1 VLPIETLDAFDLTL
15 WLGSEVM
22 AAQQLSCNQSTVS
35 RRLKLAS
42 KVFGANLV
50 RRDGQLNLAA
60 PCPLLTMQREV
71 HQLARLLGHGPLRLE
86 LDHRVAQDLLGEM
99 PSHWCVGRA
108 GGMGRGRSLTF
119 LRERVVD
126 GLLFSKKSDLAGDD
140 DSTFQ
145 VFVVA
150 QPPLE
155 RTMDKI
161 PEQISDG
168 NGWLAVVVRSDVA
181 ASPAIAQLLGVLSN
195 AVKVQDPSHGQLS
208 PVDCIVT

>member
-1 VLPIETLDAFDLTL
+1 VLPLETLDALDLTL
-15 WLGSEVM
+15 WLGSEGM

-35 RRLKLAS
+35 RRLKMAS
-42 KVFGANLV
+42 KVFGAKLV
-50 RRDGQLNLAA
+50 RRDGQLKLAA

-71 HQLARLLGHGPLRLE
+71 HQLARLLGHGQLRLE
-86 LDHRVAQDLLGEM
+86 LDAGIAQDLLAEK

-108 GGMGRGRSLTF
+108 GGLGRGRRLTL
-119 LRERVVD
+119 LRECVVD
-126 GLLFSKKSDLAGDD
+126 GWLASKKADLPGDD

-161 PEQISDG
+161 SEQSSNG

-181 ASPAIAQLLGVLSN
+181 ASPAIAQLLSVLGN
-195 AVKVQDPSHGQLS
+195 AMRVLGPSHGQLTRM
-208 PVDCIVT
+208 DCVVP